1 MPCPLGLAQAKVGA
15 KKWLTRAEIATLL
28 ETARVRLES
37 NLDVPMTTKQ
47 LAKDIGLSEHHF
59 IRSFTRQ
66 FGRPPRD
73 HRAIARMQV
82 AQALIEQ
89 TSLPLNQIAAEVGFA
104 SASTFSRQ
112 FRLLFG
118 HSPSQARA
126 AAQSANSGFEIL

>member
-1 MPCPLGLAQAKVGA
+1 MPCALGLSQAKVGA

-28 ETARVRLES
+28 DLARVKLES

-89 TSLPLNQIAAEVGFA
+89 TSMALNQIAAEVGFA
-104 SASTFSRQ
+104 SASSFSRQ
-112 FRLLFG
+112 FRLFYG
-118 HSPSQARA
+118 HSPSHARA
-126 AAQSANSGFEIL
+126 AAQSAKSGFEIL

>member
-1 MPCPLGLAQAKVGA
+1 MPCPLGLSQAKVSA
-15 KKWLTRAEIATLL
+15 KKWLTRADLAALL
-28 ETARVRLES
+28 DTARVRLES
-37 NLDVPMTTKQ
+37 NLDAPMTTKQ

-89 TSLPLNQIAAEVGFA
+89 SSLPLNHIAAEVGFA

-112 FRLLFG
+112 FRLFFG
-118 HSPSQARA
+118 QSPSQARA
-126 AAQSANSGFEIL
+126 AAHSALTGFEIL